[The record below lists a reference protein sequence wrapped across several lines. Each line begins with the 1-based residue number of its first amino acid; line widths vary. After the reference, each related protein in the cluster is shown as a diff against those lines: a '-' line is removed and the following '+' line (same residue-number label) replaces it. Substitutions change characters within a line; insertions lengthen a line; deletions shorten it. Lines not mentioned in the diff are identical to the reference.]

1 MNKKQLTQYI
11 KNPTLLSPSDTRK
24 LSDLVDDYPYF
35 QTARLLYTK
44 GLKDNENDKYERVLK
59 VTATFA
65 VSRKKLFELIT
76 ASANSEIVQPVEEVQ
91 PEVVAEPIT
100 EPQQEPVVEAA
111 EEEIVQ
117 PVEEVQPEVVAELIA
132 EPQQEPVVEVAVEE
146 TVQPVEEVQP
156 EVVAESIAEPQQESV
171 VEVAVEEI
179 VQPVEEVQPEVVAEL
194 IAEPQQE
201 PVVEVAEEKI
211 VQPVEEKS
219 PKTEQPESL
228 ADIILKKYH
237 AMKAQEQGQTQTQ
250 TTEQDQQA
258 SLVEK
263 VEVLDFAT
271 GEVSHEHSEIGE
283 ESQESA
289 PSVIDFSELFISASS
304 SEEKSMDNSQCVDI
318 QLETEQA
325 PVPVVDAELP
335 VTFEVETE
343 PIVEVVEVSQPV
355 EEPQQEQVAQEC
367 DWFERS
373 QRKAFGSSMDLIDQF
388 IIEDP
393 KMPKLDSSMLGEHPQ
408 PEKLIESYAK
418 TEVESQEVVTETM
431 AKIYVAQRL
440 FDKAIDIYEKLSLKY
455 PQKSIYFANR
465 ISEVKNLKK

>member
-146 TVQPVEEVQP
+146 TVQPVEE
-156 EVVAESIAEPQQESV
+156 
-171 VEVAVEEI
+171 
-179 VQPVEEVQPEVVAEL
+179 
-194 IAEPQQE
+194 
-201 PVVEVAEEKI
+201 
-211 VQPVEEKS
+211 KS

-237 AMKAQEQGQTQTQ
+237 AMKAQEQGQTQT
-250 TTEQDQQA
+250 TEQDQQA
-258 SLVEK
+258 PLVEK

-325 PVPVVDAELP
+325 PAPVVDAELP

>member
-132 EPQQEPVVEVAVEE
+132 EPQQEPVVEVA
-146 TVQPVEEVQP
+146 
-156 EVVAESIAEPQQESV
+156 
-171 VEVAVEEI
+171 
-179 VQPVEEVQPEVVAEL
+179 
-194 IAEPQQE
+194 
-201 PVVEVAEEKI
+201 EEKI

-250 TTEQDQQA
+250 TQTTEQDQQA
-258 SLVEK
+258 PLVEK

-283 ESQESA
+283 ESQ
-289 PSVIDFSELFISASS
+289 
-304 SEEKSMDNSQCVDI
+304 
-318 QLETEQA
+318 
-325 PVPVVDAELP
+325 
-335 VTFEVETE
+335 
-343 PIVEVVEVSQPV
+343 
-355 EEPQQEQVAQEC
+355 
-367 DWFERS
+367 
-373 QRKAFGSSMDLIDQF
+373 
-388 IIEDP
+388 
-393 KMPKLDSSMLGEHPQ
+393 
-408 PEKLIESYAK
+408 
-418 TEVESQEVVTETM
+418 
-431 AKIYVAQRL
+431 
-440 FDKAIDIYEKLSLKY
+440 
-455 PQKSIYFANR
+455 
-465 ISEVKNLKK
+465 

>member
-44 GLKDNENDKYERVLK
+44 GLIDNENDKYERVLK

-132 EPQQEPVVEVAVEE
+132 EPQQEPVVEVA
-146 TVQPVEEVQP
+146 
-156 EVVAESIAEPQQESV
+156 
-171 VEVAVEEI
+171 
-179 VQPVEEVQPEVVAEL
+179 
-194 IAEPQQE
+194 
-201 PVVEVAEEKI
+201 EEKI

-258 SLVEK
+258 PLVEK

-325 PVPVVDAELP
+325 PAPVVDAELP

>member
-100 EPQQEPVVEAA
+100 
-111 EEEIVQ
+111 
-117 PVEEVQPEVVAELIA
+117 

-237 AMKAQEQGQTQTQ
+237 AMKAQEQTQTQTQ

-325 PVPVVDAELP
+325 PAPVVDAELP